1 MATRNEIALAG
12 SVDVGLYTLG
22 AWIGGEDS
30 AIGQV
35 GVTRVCAEL
44 WRGRRGREGGRAAQ
58 GESGKRGVGGE
69 GKEQQT
75 PANNVAAVRLLP
87 VALIINAIK
96 CGPTSAFEPLLCSQP
111 GSVFGDTRQ
120 YKTWRGDNSVPA
132 Q

>member
-1 MATRNEIALAG
+1 VGKTVLSDKWGSLASAQSCG
-12 SVDVGLYTLG
+12 E
-22 AWIGGEDS
+22 AGGD
-30 AIGQV
+30 A
-35 GVTRVCAEL
+35 
-44 WRGRRGREGGRAAQ
+44 REGVRHK
-58 GESGKRGVGGE
+58 ESGKRGVGGE